1 MIKSPAWNKARGWTL
16 VLGLVLILLAD
27 PAGVDEHQ
35 RKETVRK
42 SNSRKVNRPNL
53 QVTRECTQFI
63 NCRDKHLDQG
73 FTVRKENVQTKLK
86 E

>member
-42 SNSRKVNRPNL
+42 SNSREVNR
-53 QVTRECTQFI
+53 
-63 NCRDKHLDQG
+63 D
-73 FTVRKENVQTKLK
+73 
-86 E
+86 